1 MLFDTKVCHFLKSD
15 ASLIQSVN
23 YITSYG
29 SVDKI
34 EMLCTMMP
42 VFMVNEGACRLG
54 L

>member
-15 ASLIQSVN
+15 ASLIQSIS

-34 EMLCTMMP
+34 EMLSTVMP
-42 VFMVNEGACRLG
+42 VFIVNGGACRLG